1 MNKYGLERGI
11 KGSEAKHIST
21 GQYYRELYSK
31 NEELKDKIEILE
43 EEGREVYNKVRHLYE
58 VKDEARDKFLNMNE
72 YVQNK
77 EKEITIIE
85 SRIQHL
91 KQEYEPYKAQEEL
104 NFIHRLFP
112 VMKEQL
118 SIAKFCEQIGLGIKA
133 IKQLLE
139 GKILTANSYKFYSPE
154 HKQHF
159 EAKEVR
165 LKVENES
172 DNSEKLRLSLNEE
185 SIIKWFNQRY
195 KELQQTMGMNIKPK
209 IEEGEKKKFR
219 I

>member
-1 MNKYGLERGI
+1 LYQDTYSEKMNKYGLERGI

-112 VMKEQL
+112 V
-118 SIAKFCEQIGLGIKA
+118 IKA
-133 IKQLLE
+133 E
-139 GKILTANSYKFYSPE
+139 NPDFYNHSPLSCVLSC
-154 HKQHF
+154 F
-159 EAKEVR
+159 
-165 LKVENES
+165 
-172 DNSEKLRLSLNEE
+172 LR
-185 SIIKWFNQRY
+185 
-195 KELQQTMGMNIKPK
+195 
-209 IEEGEKKKFR
+209 
-219 I
+219 